1 MPWDPS
7 IGRPWHVNCAASGVE
22 LILTESGNPL
32 IRVGW
37 VDGRAAPAEVAPPT
51 LYARQATK
59 AAPRAASFML
69 SDLLTDRT
77 PRLRW
82 RRPRDAASVPRRVR
96 GGAECGLPPRLA

>member
-7 IGRPWHVNCAASGVE
+7 IGRPWHVNCAASGLE
-22 LILTESGNPL
+22 LILTESGNTL
-32 IRVGW
+32 IRWGLI
-37 VDGRAAPAEVAPPT
+37 DGPAAPAEVAPPT

-77 PRLRW
+77 PRLNGDGPGM
-82 RRPRDAASVPRRVR
+82 RPPSPDEFAVGPSAGSHH
-96 GGAECGLPPRLA
+96 CLL